1 MNTPKEKLIMTFF
14 LILASM
20 FISLVWIAAFFN
32 LIGRDIH
39 DVINMIQKYE
49 YVSK

>member
-14 LILASM
+14 LIFATM
-20 FISLVWIAAFFN
+20 FMTLWVVAVFFN

-49 YVSK
+49 HN